1 MEHIYK
7 SAIVIFWLAVVIIYP
22 MLISIYVNLPLFI
35 GFAGLIF
42 ILGLEEENITYII
55 VSFLYMLNFEIN
67 LSLPLLLLPISVII
81 FYYFVKIKLNILKL
95 CKVCIYILTVILIDF
110 IYFILLAGYDF
121 IAEQSSVNYTSIL
134 IISLVYDIIA
144 AILIWK

>member
-144 AILIWK
+144 AILI